1 MKNEASL
8 LIDKIMNLLEI
19 YTNKELADKLNLS
32 AAAISRWKK
41 YNYIDPIKKKCREL
55 GIYNEIFGDADFNTI
70 IIDQGK
76 KSKAAGRDFN
86 ETPSDHKIENLEF
99 ENLTVEIIKKL
110 IKKFGEEK
118 LQKKL
123 MDLMVEN

>member
-86 ETPSDHKIENLEF
+86 ETPSDHKIENLKF

-110 IKKFGEEK
+110 INKFGEEK

-123 MDLMVEN
+123 MDLMVEH

>member
-86 ETPSDHKIENLEF
+86 ETPSDHKIENLKF

-110 IKKFGEEK
+110 INKFGEEK